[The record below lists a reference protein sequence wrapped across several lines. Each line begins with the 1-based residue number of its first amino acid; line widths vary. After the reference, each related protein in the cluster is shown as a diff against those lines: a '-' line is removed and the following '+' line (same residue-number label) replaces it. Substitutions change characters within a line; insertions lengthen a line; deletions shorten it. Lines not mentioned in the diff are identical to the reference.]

1 MSEHP
6 NSATVRSVYGAVDRK
21 DIAELTGLLSPD
33 VTLLVPGRS
42 PLAGRYEGRD
52 AVFGFLGKL
61 GAISGGTY
69 QAELRDLYTNDDQ
82 VVAVQ
87 HGTGTRGEKTLDVDA
102 VLLFEVAGGVVT
114 GVTVHQRRQDD
125 WDDFFS

>member
-102 VLLFEVAGGVVT
+102 ALLFEVAGGVVT

>member
-6 NSATVRSVYGAVDRK
+6 NSATVRSVYGAVNRK
-21 DIAELTGLLSPD
+21 DIAGLTGLLSPD

-52 AVFGFLGKL
+52 AVFGFFGKL
-61 GAISGGTY
+61 GAISGGTHRD
-69 QAELRDLYTNDDQ
+69 ELRDVYANDDQ
-82 VVAVQ
+82 VVAVH
-87 HGTGTRGEKTLDVDA
+87 HGTGTRDDKTLDVDVA
-102 VLLFEVAGGVVT
+102 LLFEVESGVVT
-114 GVTVHQRRQDD
+114 ALTVHQRRQDD

>member
-6 NSATVRSVYGAVDRK
+6 NSATVRNVYGALDRK
-21 DIAELTGLLSPD
+21 DIAGLTGLLSPD

-52 AVFGFLGKL
+52 AVTGFLGKL
-61 GAISGGTY
+61 GALSGGTY
-69 QAELRDLYTNDDQ
+69 HAELRDLYVNDDQ
-82 VVAVQ
+82 AVAVQ
-87 HGTGTRGEKTLDVDA
+87 RGTGTRGEKTLDVDVA
-102 VLLFEVAGGVVT
+102 LLFEVEAGLVT
-114 GVTVHQRRQDD
+114 AVTMHQRRQDD